1 MRTENILSLTVNNAI
16 SSIVSFA
23 PRFISG
29 LIILLIGLVVA
40 SILKQLVLQLFKLLR
55 IDTFLVQYGVPEG
68 KKGEGIRWENVIAEL
83 LRWFVI
89 VAFLIPT
96 ADIWGLTKFTEVLN
110 NLLTFLPNVFVA
122 VLLLLV
128 GFAISNLVHDLLRA
142 SITGVS
148 KEAAKSVA
156 LTGKYAVIV
165 FAFLVVLNQLGIA
178 SDLIRILFS
187 GFVAMVA
194 IAGGIAF
201 GLGGK
206 GVAQQL
212 LEKFT
217 KKF

>member
-1 MRTENILSLTVNNAI
+1 MRTGNILTLTVNNAI
-16 SSIVSFA
+16 ASIVAFA
-23 PRFISG
+23 PRFLSG

-40 SILKQLVLQLFKLLR
+40 SILKQIVLQLMKALR
-55 IDTFLVQYGVPEG
+55 IDSFLMQYGVPEG
-68 KKGEGIRWENVIAEL
+68 RKGEGVRWENVLAEV

-89 VAFLIPT
+89 VAFLVPT
-96 ADIWGLTKFTEVLN
+96 ADIWGLTKFSEVLN

-128 GFAISNLVHDLLRA
+128 GFVIANLVHDLLRA
-142 SITGVS
+142 SVTGIS

-187 GFVAMVA
+187 GFVAMLA

-206 GVAQQL
+206 GVAQEL
-212 LEKFT
+212 LEKFV
-217 KKF
+217 KKS